1 MLDVI
6 CYFLR
11 MFLKYT
17 SNLFR
22 KFTYLRKV
30 HNLGQDGPN
39 LIEEIVL
46 SAISLSRIFQQF
58 LLKKLQN
65 KFLRYNKELWSLH
78 KTPFRAKGTD
88 LPHHILSWTDAR
100 ENYFSSHK
108 SWLWATWGRQRKS
121 SYQNGVSAGEVRD

>member
-65 KFLRYNKELWSLH
+65 KFLRYNKEL
-78 KTPFRAKGTD
+78 
-88 LPHHILSWTDAR
+88 
-100 ENYFSSHK
+100 
-108 SWLWATWGRQRKS
+108 
-121 SYQNGVSAGEVRD
+121 